1 MQNIIQ
7 LLPDSIAN
15 QIAAGEVVQRPAS
28 VVKELLENAVDA
40 GAKSVQLVVRDA
52 GRTLVQVIDDGKG
65 MTETDARM
73 SFERHATSKIRT
85 SDDLFKIRTMG
96 FRGEALASIAAVAQ
110 VEMRTRRADDELG
123 TLVRIEGSDIKAQ
136 EAVSCLPG
144 TNLLVKNLFFNVP
157 ARRNFLK
164 SNSVEMRHI
173 IDEFQRVA
181 LANPEVGFSLF
192 HNDQEVFNLV
202 AGKLSRRIVDMF
214 GKGYREQLAS
224 CDEETPYVS
233 VHGYIGKPESAKK
246 TRNEQYFFVNNR
258 YIKHNY
264 LHHAVVGAYEGT
276 IPDGHHPF
284 YVLFIEID
292 PSHIDI
298 NIHPTKT
305 EIKFDDE
312 RSIYAI
318 VMAAVR
324 KAIGVYN
331 LSPSLDFE
339 LDVNFLDGRGSGGGS
354 DAIGKHFAPG
364 ARTTSGGGDAPLP
377 NARPISPVWSK
388 PTGQPLADRSSASPA
403 PVDRDASP
411 GRPEAPKKP
420 SPQNWQALFEAG
432 RKDNPNPPAEK
443 LFGEEVNWLDNPAAA
458 EQAVPGRADT
468 SVEALHRSPDQP
480 DASVDSSVRSFHS
493 TAPEPGTL
501 PGQFGHETATQA
513 TQPVIDGPVTMGS
526 RANRIAD
533 TTERLSDEV
542 EMAVIQVKNR
552 YLLTTVK
559 SGLLLID
566 QRAAYE
572 RILYD
577 QFHTALTKRNGASQ
591 QLLFPKTVAVSAVD
605 YQLAL
610 DLRTEL
616 ESVGFQFDE
625 LGAHTFVI
633 RGVPAQTADE
643 REEELFANLLAQLR
657 EDTGRM
663 KLDRSEALARSL
675 ARRSSTRHQKPLS
688 QTERRAL
695 VDQLFA
701 SANPSYTPGGESI
714 TSLLSLDKLSG
725 LLKG

>member
-123 TLVRIEGSDIKAQ
+123 TLVRIEGSDLKAQ

-214 GKGYREQLAS
+214 GKGYREQLAA

-233 VHGYIGKPESAKK
+233 VHGYIGKPESARK

-258 YIKHNY
+258 YIKHSY
-264 LHHAVVGAYEGT
+264 LHHAVLGAYEGT

-284 YVLFIEID
+284 YVLFVEID

-339 LDVNFLDGRGSGGGS
+339 LDVNFLGGRGSGS
-354 DAIGKHFAPG
+354 DAIGKHFSPS
-364 ARTTSGGGDAPLP
+364 ARPEPTGGDLP
-377 NARPISPVWSK
+377 PAARPITPSWHNAPA
-388 PTGQPLADRSSASPA
+388 QPAAPGLAERNAVSARS
-403 PVDRDASP
+403 D
-411 GRPEAPKKP
+411 APKKP
-420 SPQNWQALFEAG
+420 SPQNWQGLFEAAK
-432 RKDNPNPPAEK
+432 KDAPPTVADK
-443 LFGEEVNWLDNPAAA
+443 LLTDEVNWLDS
-458 EQAVPGRADT
+458 VPGR
-468 SVEALHRSPDQP
+468 SPNRS
-480 DASVDSSVRSFHS
+480 DASGDSPGPAADQTGAVDAPGVDSDGTGLPAM
-493 TAPEPGTL
+493 TALAGTL
-501 PGQFGHETATQA
+501 PPPPSTESAAQA
-513 TQPVIDGPVTMGS
+513 GADGPVTVGS
-526 RANRIAD
+526 RANKLAD
-533 TTERLSDEV
+533 TNERLTDEV

-577 QFHTALTKRNGASQ
+577 QFHAALTKHNGASQ
-591 QLLFPKTVAVSAVD
+591 QLLFPKTVTVSAVD

-663 KLDRSEALARSL
+663 KVDRSEALARSL
-675 ARRSSTRHQKPLS
+675 ARRSAGRHQKPLS

-701 SANPSYTPGGESI
+701 SANPSYTPVGESI

>member
-40 GAKSVQLVVRDA
+40 GAKSVQLIVRDA
-52 GRTLVQVIDDGKG
+52 GRTLVQVVDDGKG

-85 SDDLFKIRTMG
+85 SDDLFKIKTMG

-123 TLVRIEGSDIKAQ
+123 TLVRIEGSEIKAQ

-173 IDEFQRVA
+173 IDEFQRVS
-181 LANPEVGFSLF
+181 LANPEVAFSLY
-192 HNDQEVFNLV
+192 HNDQEVFNLPS
-202 AGKLSRRIVDMF
+202 GKLSRRIVDMF
-214 GKGYREQLAS
+214 GKGYREQLAQ
-224 CDEETPYVS
+224 CDEQTPYVS
-233 VHGYIGKPESAKK
+233 VHGFIGKPESARK

-264 LHHAVVGAYEGT
+264 LHHAVVGAYEGM

-312 RSIYAI
+312 RSVYAI
-318 VMAAVR
+318 MMAAVR
-324 KAIGVYN
+324 KAMGVYN
-331 LSPSLDFE
+331 LAPSLDFE
-339 LDVNFLDGRGSGGGS
+339 SDVNFMDRRDALSSAAAQASQAVAGGNVPKPITPAWARPAAP
-354 DAIGKHFAPG
+354 AINVPKPTAPAPG
-364 ARTTSGGGDAPLP
+364 
-377 NARPISPVWSK
+377 
-388 PTGQPLADRSSASPA
+388 RSSSGYPA
-403 PVDRDASP
+403 GDSFRTAT
-411 GRPEAPKKP
+411 
-420 SPQNWQALFEAG
+420 PQNWQGMFESKA
-432 RKDNPNPPAEK
+432 KPSKPDKPVPDDVTWLEPTEPNVPA
-443 LFGEEVNWLDNPAAA
+443 
-458 EQAVPGRADT
+458 
-468 SVEALHRSPDQP
+468 
-480 DASVDSSVRSFHS
+480 DA
-493 TAPEPGTL
+493 
-501 PGQFGHETATQA
+501 
-513 TQPVIDGPVTMGS
+513 PVVLGS
-526 RANRIAD
+526 RANQLTAAD
-533 TTERLSDEV
+533 VPDDGD
-542 EMAVIQVKNR
+542 MAVIQVKNR
-552 YLLTTVK
+552 YLLTTLK
-559 SGLLLID
+559 SGMLLID
-566 QRAAYE
+566 QKGAYE

-577 QFHTALTKRNGASQ
+577 QFHAALTKRNGASQ
-591 QLLFPKTVAVSAVD
+591 QLLFPKTVTLAAVD
-605 YQLAL
+605 YQMAL
-610 DLRTEL
+610 EVRADL

-625 LGAHTFVI
+625 QEGHTFLI
-633 RGVPAQTADE
+633 RGVPVQIGEE

-657 EDTGRM
+657 EDTGRF
-663 KLDRSEALARSL
+663 KLDRAEALARSL
-675 ARRSSTRHQKPLS
+675 ARRSAGRYLKPLG

-695 VDQLFA
+695 VEQLLA
-701 SANPSYTPGGESI
+701 SANPSFAPGGEAI
-714 TSLLSLDKLSG
+714 TTVLTLDKLAA
-725 LLKG
+725 LFK

>member
-1 MQNIIQ
+1 MATDERPFSMQNIIQ

-123 TLVRIEGSDIKAQ
+123 TLVRIEGSEIKAQ

-173 IDEFQRVA
+173 IDEFQRIA
-181 LANPEVGFSLF
+181 LANPEVAFSLF
-192 HNDQEVFNLV
+192 HNDQEVFNLP

-214 GKGYREQLAS
+214 GKAYREQLAS

-233 VHGYIGKPESAKK
+233 VHGYIGKPESARK

-264 LHHAVVGAYEGT
+264 LHHAVVGAYEGM
-276 IPDGHHPF
+276 IPEGHHPF

-312 RSIYAI
+312 RSVYAI

-324 KAIGVYN
+324 KAMGVYN
-331 LSPSLDFE
+331 LSPSLNFE
-339 LDVNFLDGRGSGGGS
+339 SDVNFLNRGGR
-354 DAIGKHFAPG
+354 DALSIAAAQAASAPK
-364 ARTTSGGGDAPLP
+364 
-377 NARPISPVWSK
+377 PVTPSWAKPATPAADTPRSNPTPPPAEAYRK
-388 PTGQPLADRSSASPA
+388 PT
-403 PVDRDASP
+403 
-411 GRPEAPKKP
+411 
-420 SPQNWQALFEAG
+420 PQNWQALFEGAG
-432 RKDNPNPPAEK
+432 APAKAKPKPDKPLTHDVSWIE
-443 LFGEEVNWLDNPAAA
+443 P
-458 EQAVPGRADT
+458 
-468 SVEALHRSPDQP
+468 SV
-480 DASVDSSVRSFHS
+480 
-493 TAPEPGTL
+493 APTP
-501 PGQFGHETATQA
+501 
-513 TQPVIDGPVTMGS
+513 QPVVSNPVAGATESQPPVADVVTDMVTKMGS
-526 RANRIAD
+526 RANQ
-533 TTERLSDEV
+533 LSGDVPGQAIPDDV
-542 EMAVIQVKNR
+542 ETAVIQVKNR

-559 SGLLLID
+559 SGVLLID
-566 QRAAYE
+566 QRGAYE

-577 QFHTALTKRNGASQ
+577 QFHSALTKRSGSSQ
-591 QLLFPKTVAVSAVD
+591 QLLFPKTVTVSAVD
-605 YQLAL
+605 FQLAL
-610 DLRTEL
+610 DVREEL

-625 LGAHTFVI
+625 AGPNTFLI
-633 RGVPAQTADE
+633 RGVPVQIGEE

-657 EDTGRM
+657 EDTGRL
-663 KLDRSEALARSL
+663 KLDRLEALARSL
-675 ARRSSTRHQKPLS
+675 ARRSASRHLKPMT
-688 QTERRAL
+688 QAERRAL
-695 VDQLFA
+695 VDQLFGSA
-701 SANPSYTPGGESI
+701 SPSYTPGGEAI
-714 TSLLSLDKLSG
+714 TTVLTLDKLAE
-725 LLKG
+725 LFKP